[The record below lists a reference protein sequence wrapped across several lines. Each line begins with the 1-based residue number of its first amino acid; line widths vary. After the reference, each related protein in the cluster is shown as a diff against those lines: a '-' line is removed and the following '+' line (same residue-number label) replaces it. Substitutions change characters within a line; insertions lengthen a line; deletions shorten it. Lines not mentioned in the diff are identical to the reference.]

1 MMTSFRRL
9 RNFLNSFYNSP
20 FSLSYIFIFF
30 SKWVY
35 KWEDLNK
42 GKVDVLDVLDGILLK
57 LLDAD
62 LEQVEFLED
71 QEFLEEVEEKL
82 EDVARLDLEELVVEE
97 TEVEEL
103 EAGRAA
109 WK

>member
-1 MMTSFRRL
+1 M
-9 RNFLNSFYNSP
+9 
-20 FSLSYIFIFF
+20 
-30 SKWVY
+30 
-35 KWEDLNK
+35 
-42 GKVDVLDVLDGILLK
+42 LDGILLK

-103 EAGRAA
+103 EAGRACRSGVCA
-109 WK
+109 ASSASGK